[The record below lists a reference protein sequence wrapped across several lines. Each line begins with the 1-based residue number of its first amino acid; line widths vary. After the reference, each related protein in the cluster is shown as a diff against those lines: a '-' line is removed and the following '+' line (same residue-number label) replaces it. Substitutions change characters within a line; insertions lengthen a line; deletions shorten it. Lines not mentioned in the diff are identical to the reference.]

1 MYFDLINSNLKA
13 LSLQTELLEACD
25 WDEEKLELVMQS
37 TADYLNN
44 YDLNNR
50 MSWHEVRAEFEFHL
64 QHEFNKQV
72 SDIIINIFELKKNEF
87 IKLTE
92 LPEQ

>member
-1 MYFDLINSNLKA
+1 MYFDLIISNLKS
-13 LSLQTELLEACD
+13 LSLQTELLEACE
-25 WDEEKLELVMQS
+25 WDEEELELVMQS

-44 YDLNNR
+44 YDLNNHG
-50 MSWHEVRAEFEFHL
+50 SWHEIRVEFEL
-64 QHEFNKQV
+64 QHEFDKQI
-72 SDIIINIFELKKNEF
+72 SDIIINIFELRKNEF

>member
-1 MYFDLINSNLKA
+1 
-13 LSLQTELLEACD
+13 
-25 WDEEKLELVMQS
+25 
-37 TADYLNN
+37 
-44 YDLNNR
+44 

-92 LPEQ
+92 LPDHKKSFKNQCHIK